1 MREGVVM
8 QYSQFDS
15 TNNEQVLLKSVGPY
29 REQVSSSLICEAP
42 ALPHIAWGGKS
53 TLVGVNKIYAVPK
66 ECMKAPDII
75 GGALSPV
82 ELNVLEESMNRHSLA
97 LDILSRH

>member
-1 MREGVVM
+1 MEM

-15 TNNEQVLLKSVGPY
+15 TNNEQVLLKTNGPY
-29 REQVSSSLICEAP
+29 RQQVSGSLICETP
-42 ALPHIAWGGKS
+42 SLPHIAWGRS
-53 TLVGVNKIYAVPK
+53 TLVGVSEIYSIPK
-66 ECMKAPDII
+66 ECIRSPEII

-82 ELNVLEESMNRHSLA
+82 ELNALEESMSRYSHA

>member
-1 MREGVVM
+1 M

-66 ECMKAPDII
+66 ECMMAPAII

-82 ELNVLEESMNRHSLA
+82 ELDALEDSMSRYSQA

>member
-1 MREGVVM
+1 MQM

-29 REQVSSSLICEAP
+29 REQVSSSLICDAP
-42 ALPHIAWGGKS
+42 VLPHIAWEGKS
-53 TLVGVNKIYAVPK
+53 TLVGVNQIYSVPK
-66 ECMKAPDII
+66 QCVMSPDNL

-82 ELNVLEESMNRHSLA
+82 ELNALEESMSRYSQA

>member
-1 MREGVVM
+1 MQM

-29 REQVSSSLICEAP
+29 RQQVSGSLICEAP
-42 ALPHIAWGGKS
+42 ALPHIEWGKT
-53 TLVGVNKIYAVPK
+53 TLVGVNEIYSVPM
-66 ECMKAPDII
+66 ECIRRPEEI

-82 ELNVLEESMNRHSLA
+82 ELQVLEESMSRYSQA

>member
-1 MREGVVM
+1 M

-42 ALPHIAWGGKS
+42 ALPHIAWEGKS
-53 TLVGVNKIYAVPK
+53 TPVGVNQIYSIPK
-66 ECMKAPDII
+66 ECMMAPAII

-82 ELNVLEESMNRHSLA
+82 ELQVLEDSMSRYSQA

>member
-1 MREGVVM
+1 M

-53 TLVGVNKIYAVPK
+53 AIVGVNKIYSVPK
-66 ECMKAPDII
+66 ECISMPENL

-82 ELNVLEESMNRHSLA
+82 ELHALEDSMSRYSQA